1 MTNISCRYVSRKRVS
16 ADVCKVFSIV
26 SNTKEVNV
34 ERHTGLPSQ
43 PSFVEPSVSQAS
55 APMVGSMREANWR
68 IVSR

>member
-16 ADVCKVFSIV
+16 ADVCKVV
-26 SNTKEVNV
+26 SNTKGVNI